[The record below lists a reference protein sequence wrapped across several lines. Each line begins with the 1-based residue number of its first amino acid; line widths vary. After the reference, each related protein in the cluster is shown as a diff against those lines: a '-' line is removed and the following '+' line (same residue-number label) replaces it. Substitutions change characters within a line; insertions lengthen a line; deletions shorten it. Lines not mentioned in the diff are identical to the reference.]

1 MKLASSEFV
10 SATLSSG
17 GGSKSYTRNDV
28 EKIGKTLDLLRKRL
42 RNWRKL
48 LGGQS
53 GVVPTSIYTVYEM

>member
-1 MKLASSEFV
+1 MKLASSEFA

-17 GGSKSYTRNDV
+17 SGSKSYTRNDA
-28 EKIGKTLDLLRKRL
+28 EKISRTLDLLRKRV

-53 GVVPTSIYTVYEM
+53 GGVPKSIYTIYEM